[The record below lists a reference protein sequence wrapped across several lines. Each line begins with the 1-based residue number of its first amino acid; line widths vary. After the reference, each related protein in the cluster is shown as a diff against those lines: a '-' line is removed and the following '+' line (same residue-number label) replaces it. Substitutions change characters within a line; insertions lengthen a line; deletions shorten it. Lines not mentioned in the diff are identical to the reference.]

1 MAGKKPVNPR
11 GQPTDSAPDDSLSV
25 LFPDRQLTVGGVEV
39 TVRELSFSEQLRH
52 NHLLAPLGD
61 SLAAI
66 PPQKMD
72 SPESINVIF
81 DALALHADA
90 LRELIAISCGQSMD
104 WVDALPPDE
113 GEALVLTWWEVN
125 NGFFVR
131 RLWRPRLLEMA
142 QPRSALEPSLRRP
155 HSRRPPPRRPQQL
168 HPATADSLWEEAAAS
183 AASRPETLTR

>member
-1 MAGKKPVNPR
+1 MAKPKAK
-11 GQPTDSAPDDSLSV
+11 TAAPDGSLEV

-104 WVDALPPDE
+104 WVDTLPPDE

-125 NGFFVR
+125 SGFFVR

-142 QPRSALEPSLRRP
+142 LAAQRLEPSLRRP

-168 HPATADSLWEEAAAS
+168 HPATADSLLGRGAS
-183 AASRPETLTR
+183 G

>member
-1 MAGKKPVNPR
+1 MAKPKAK
-11 GQPTDSAPDDSLSV
+11 TAAPDGSLEV

-104 WVDALPPDE
+104 WVDTLPPAE

-125 NGFFVR
+125 SGFFVR

-142 QPRSALEPSLRRP
+142 LAAQRSGAESSPTSFA
-155 HSRRPPPRRPQQL
+155 
-168 HPATADSLWEEAAAS
+168 PATTATPSTTTPGDS
-183 AASRPETLTR
+183 